1 MPNIKHIIVSIPLAG
16 SLFISGCSWF
26 FSSDQ
31 PEMEPENRNIALQ
44 LVATNDLNPTLGG
57 VAQPVKMC
65 VVELNREGWS
75 PPGLYL
81 GRACSDIQP
90 DADVLSVTPF
100 IMAPMETRTFIREV
114 PYGQDR
120 WLAIAAEFQTLGK
133 DSVIQLKSEARN
145 DFNPVVLVDGNR
157 LLPLTKAK
165 P

>member
-1 MPNIKHIIVSIPLAG
+1 MLNIKHFIVSISLAG
-16 SLFISGCSWF
+16 SLFLSGCSWF

-31 PEMEPENRNIALQ
+31 PEREPENRNIVLQ
-44 LVATNDLNPTLGG
+44 IVATNDLNPTSGG

-75 PPGLYL
+75 PPGLYQ

-90 DADVLSVTPF
+90 DKDVLSVTPF

-114 PYGQDR
+114 PYRQDR
-120 WLAIAAEFQTLGK
+120 WLVIAVEFQTLGK
-133 DSVIQLKSEARN
+133 DSVIQLKSGARN

-157 LLPLTKAK
+157 LLPLARAK